1 MAIDPNELRSVMGQF
16 ASGVTIITTH
26 DGDGRDFGLTAS
38 AFCSVSLTPPLI
50 LVCIDKRAESYPAF
64 ARSRAFTVNILA
76 RGQEEMSRRFAKSG
90 GDKFAGLDIARGA
103 TACGRIAGSLAHLDC
118 KVAAEHDAGDHTI
131 YVGEVEAIE
140 VAEGDPLLYFRGA
153 YQRLAQP

>member
-1 MAIDPNELRSVMGQF
+1 MAIEPNELRRVMGQF

-26 DGDGRDFGLTAS
+26 DGSGRDYGLTAS

-64 ARSRAFTVNILA
+64 VRSRAFTVNILA
-76 RGQEEMSRRFAKSG
+76 RCQEEMSRRFAKSG
-90 GDKFAGLDIARGA
+90 GDKFAGMEVTRGA
-103 TACGRIAGSLAHLDC
+103 TACARIAASLAHLDC
-118 KVAAEHDAGDHTI
+118 KVVAEHDAGDHTI